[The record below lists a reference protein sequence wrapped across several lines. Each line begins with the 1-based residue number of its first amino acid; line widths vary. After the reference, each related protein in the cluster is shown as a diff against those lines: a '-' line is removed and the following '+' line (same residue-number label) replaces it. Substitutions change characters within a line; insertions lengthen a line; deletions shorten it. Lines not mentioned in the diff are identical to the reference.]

1 MYVAQLHFT
10 QTLTAK
16 IAGELGVLC
25 NKDFGLKYIAV
36 CFFLCLNSL
45 ECKAESIGYMS
56 IELLYDSKSV
66 DECKFLGDMI
76 GSKTN
81 VSLSSHEGEAIVL
94 GLLNGWRHE
103 AYLSGANVLNI
114 LTGRP
119 RV

>member
-1 MYVAQLHFT
+1 
-10 QTLTAK
+10 
-16 IAGELGVLC
+16 
-25 NKDFGLKYIAV
+25 
-36 CFFLCLNSL
+36 
-45 ECKAESIGYMS
+45 MS

-114 LTGRP
+114 E
-119 RV
+119 RVYLQEGQEYNSEMNGFYRTSAHDQNRVILYPKAYICAK